1 MTKGRAVSIAFLCL
15 GAAFGASAQ
24 AQQYVIANYA
34 GGPPPPGTSQAT
46 PSGSIATDTLGNV
59 YFASYSTGNNPCV
72 CVFKLDPNGVLTRV
86 AGSAQ
91 HGFSGDGGP
100 ATSAQLS
107 GPMGMA
113 VDGAGNLFIADEGGF
128 YFGSFP
134 NGSSSDRIRKV
145 SPDGIIT
152 TVAGG
157 GGLAGSAAD
166 GGRATS
172 AELFQAYYVAADN
185 AGNLFV
191 SETVDDDGGG
201 SNRIRK
207 VSPDGIIT
215 TVAGNGTFGFAGDG
229 GPAIKAQLNGPG
241 SLAVDSAGNLLFV
254 DSGNARIRQVSP
266 DGIITTVVDVS
277 ASFSLY
283 CYCSLMT
290 LALDAA
296 GNLFFNLPDGSVSE
310 RSAAGVITTALE
322 AGTGLSSFWL
332 AVDGSDNLFLTP
344 NSPFFQR
351 GLIKVS
357 RDGSITPLAGNG
369 ACCYSGDGGPAIG
382 AGLQL
387 VNSVAD
393 GAINLFIGGVN
404 GAGNLY
410 FADSGNRRIRMVDPS
425 GIITTVAGNGA
436 GAWNVHCDGMTGDS
450 GPALAAQLCA
460 PSQVAVDGAGDLF
473 IVDRNRIRK
482 VTPDGTIS
490 SLAGDGT
497 IGPGG
502 GDGMPATQ
510 PLTYPNSVAVDAAG
524 NVFFT
529 EWARVR
535 KISPDGTI
543 ITVAGTGSRPNTG
556 GCSPPTSP
564 ACGPP
569 PVGDGQPATSVQLF
583 GPTSVAVDGAG
594 NLYFVDGVR
603 IRKVTGDGTITTVA
617 GNGGRA
623 GYMLP
628 TGDGG
633 LATDAPLW
641 GPSGVTVDSA
651 GNLYISEQV
660 RVREVTTD
668 GIIHTIAGT
677 ADPGYSGD
685 GGPATKAQFHVP
697 TGLTVDGAGNVYV
710 ADSLNNAVRVL
721 RPIQ

>member
-1 MTKGRAVSIAFLCL
+1 MTKARAVSIALLCL
-15 GAAFGASAQ
+15 GAALLAPAQ

-34 GGPPPPGTSQAT
+34 GGPPPPGSSA
-46 PSGSIATDTLGNV
+46 SLAVASVATDAVGDV
-59 YFASYSTGNNPCV
+59 YFATFFTGGNSCA
-72 CVFKLDPNGVLTRV
+72 CVFKLDPTGVLTRV
-86 AGSAQ
+86 AGSA
-91 HGFSGDGGP
+91 GRGPSGDGGP

-107 GPMGMA
+107 VPLGLA
-113 VDGAGNLFIADEGGF
+113 VDRAGNLFIADEGSVL
-128 YFGSFP
+128 YGSFP
-134 NGSSSDRIRKV
+134 WGSSSDRIRKV

-157 GGLAGSAAD
+157 GSLAGSAAD
-166 GGRATS
+166 GGSATT
-172 AELFQAYYVAADN
+172 AELWHAAYVVVDG
-185 AGNLFV
+185 AGNLFI
-191 SETVDDDGGG
+191 SETVDDDGG

-215 TVAGNGTFGFAGDG
+215 TVVGNGAFGLAGDG
-229 GPAIKAQLNGPG
+229 GFAIDAELNGPG
-241 SLAVDSAGNLLFV
+241 SLAVDGAGNLLFV
-254 DSGNARIRQVSP
+254 DSGNGRIRKVSP
-266 DGIITTVVDVS
+266 DGTISTVVDAS
-277 ASFSLY
+277 ASLSLY
-283 CYCSLMT
+283 CYCSIET
-290 LALDAA
+290 LALDQA
-296 GNLFFNLPDGSVSE
+296 GNLFFNLPDGSVAE
-310 RSAAGVITTALE
+310 RSPAGVITTALE
-322 AGTGLSSFWL
+322 SGTGLSSWWL
-332 AVDGSDNLFLTP
+332 AVDGADNLFLTP

-351 GLIKVS
+351 SLIKVS
-357 RDGSITPLAGNG
+357 PDGSITPLAGNG
-369 ACCYSGDGGPAIG
+369 ACCYSGDGGPAPS
-382 AGLQL
+382 AQLQL

-393 GAINLFIGGVN
+393 GGSNLFIGGVD

-410 FADSGNRRIRMVDPS
+410 FADSGNRRIRKVDPS
-425 GIITTVAGNGA
+425 GIITTVAGN

-460 PSQVAVDGAGDLF
+460 PSQVAVDGAGNFF
-473 IVDRNRIRK
+473 IVDRNRIRE
-482 VTPDGTIS
+482 VTSDGSIS
-490 SLAGDGT
+490 SIAGDGT
-497 IGPGG
+497 VGTGTG

-510 PLTYPNSVAVDAAG
+510 ALTYPNSVAVDAAG

-543 ITVAGTGSRPNTG
+543 TTVAGTGARPNTG
-556 GCSPPTSP
+556 GCSPPESP

-583 GPTSVAVDGAG
+583 GPTSVAVDSAG
-594 NLYFVDGVR
+594 NLYFVDGAR
-603 IRKVTGDGTITTVA
+603 IRKVTPDGIVTTVA

-710 ADSLNNAVRVL
+710 ADSLNNAVRIL